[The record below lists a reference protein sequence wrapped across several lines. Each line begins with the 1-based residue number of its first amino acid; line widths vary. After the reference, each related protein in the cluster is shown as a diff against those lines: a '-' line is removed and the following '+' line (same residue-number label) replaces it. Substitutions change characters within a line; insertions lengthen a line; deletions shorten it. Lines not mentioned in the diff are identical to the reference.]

1 MLHNIKTEKRGVK
14 IFLFPH
20 FIYIFALGFERRRK
34 GKELYRPFYSF
45 FTPLNYPYIP
55 YYNIYTLK

>member
-20 FIYIFALGFERRRK
+20 FIYIFALVFEM
-34 GKELYRPFYSF
+34 F
-45 FTPLNYPYIP
+45 PYAQ
-55 YYNIYTLK
+55 T

>member
-1 MLHNIKTEKRGVK
+1 M
-14 IFLFPH
+14 
-20 FIYIFALGFERRRK
+20 RRRK
-34 GKELYRPFYSF
+34 GKVLYRPFYSL